1 MVHAVVTLLAAA
13 EAAVEEEEKSK
24 TAFYVAGCLFGA
36 WAIALFFIGQRA
48 PAFPGNSRTAVG
60 LGITSV
66 ILAITCAGL
75 AIYLG

>member
-13 EAAVEEEEKSK
+13 EAAAEEEKSK
-24 TAFYVAGCLFGA
+24 TAFYIAGCLFGA